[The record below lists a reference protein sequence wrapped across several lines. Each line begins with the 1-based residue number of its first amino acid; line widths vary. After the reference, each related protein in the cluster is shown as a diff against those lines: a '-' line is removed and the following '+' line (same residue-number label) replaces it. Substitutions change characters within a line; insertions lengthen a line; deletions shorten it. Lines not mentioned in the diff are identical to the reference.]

1 MDTGFP
7 ILADP
12 FDTES
17 VATGMVLATLQLD
30 RERTRTRERERERK
44 RLREGEEGEM
54 KGIARSLQP
63 RRFIWNLMAW
73 TFGR

>member
-1 MDTGFP
+1 MFFSKLRTRGKSLFGGQVDTGFP

-30 RERTRTRERERERK
+30 RERTRTREREKERERDCEREK
-44 RLREGEEGEM
+44 RER
-54 KGIARSLQP
+54 
-63 RRFIWNLMAW
+63 
-73 TFGR
+73 